1 VSLGKHRHLSA
12 AIEFRLEALARLSDR
27 PEMKAWSIPDNI
39 DGVMHIQGVVLRA
52 AAAEP
57 LREEDN
63 RPSFDPESFFR
74 RLIRMSKEAGRG

>member
-1 VSLGKHRHLSA
+1 
-12 AIEFRLEALARLSDR
+12 
-27 PEMKAWSIPDNI
+27 MKAWSIPDNI